1 MTRQG
6 CLIKP
11 LGTFRRPEARFM
23 DSTQSRGRDGRARGW
38 RAALFAAGA
47 TVLLAGCQ
55 DNIQVRGNIP
65 DQEVVAEIRPGVHAR
80 EDIVEM
86 LGSPSTVSTFQD
98 TTWYYVGQ
106 KTEQFAFL
114 KPEVIERTVLVI
126 SFDETGLVGETRTY
140 TLADGREI
148 EPVGRETPTEGRDLT
163 ILQQL
168 FGNIGR
174 FPAETIQNQ

>member
-1 MTRQG
+1 MDMTIPKG
-6 CLIKP
+6 K
-11 LGTFRRPEARFM
+11 AR
-23 DSTQSRGRDGRARGW
+23 AW
-38 RAALFAAGA
+38 RAALIAAGVA
-47 TVLLAGCQ
+47 VFLAGCQ
-55 DNIQVRGNIP
+55 DNLQIRGNIP
-65 DQEVVAEIRPGVHAR
+65 DEDVVAEIRPGIHGR

-86 LGSPSTVSTFQD
+86 LGSPSTISTFQD

-114 KPEVIERTVLVI
+114 KPEAIERMVLVI
-126 SFDETGLVGETRTY
+126 SFDDTGRVGETKTY

-148 EPVGRETPTEGRDLT
+148 DPVSRETPTEGRDLT

-174 FPAETIQNQ
+174 FPTEAIQGGQ

>member
-1 MTRQG
+1 MISPKDRDSKARAWHAT
-6 CLIKP
+6 LI
-11 LGTFRRPEARFM
+11 
-23 DSTQSRGRDGRARGW
+23 
-38 RAALFAAGA
+38 AAGA
-47 TVLLAGCQ
+47 AIFLAGCY
-55 DNIQVRGNIP
+55 NSLQVRGNIP
-65 DQEVVAEIRPGVHAR
+65 DEEVVSEIQPGVHGR

-86 LGSPSTVSTFQD
+86 LGSPSTISTFQD

-114 KPEVIERTVLVI
+114 DPEVVERTVLVI
-126 SFDETGLVGETRTY
+126 SFDETGLVGETKTY

-148 EPVGRETPTEGRDLT
+148 DPVGRETPTEGRDLT

-174 FPAETIQNQ
+174 FPAESIQNQ